1 MVVNPNRVGLA
12 FGSFIALFHFVWAMI
27 VALGLAQA
35 VLNFIYSIHFLNNPF
50 LIQEFNLAKALVLVC
65 FTFVMG
71 YIGGYV
77 LSLVWNKMVAK
88 R

>member
-1 MVVNPNRVGLA
+1 MVVNSNRVGLVLG
-12 FGSFIALFHFVWAMI
+12 FFIALFHFVWSLV
-27 VALGLAQA
+27 VALGWAQA
-35 VLNFIYSIHFLNNPF
+35 VLDFIYNIHFLNNPF
-50 LIQEFNLAKALVLVC
+50 LIQEFSLGKALVLVC

-77 LSLVWNKMVAK
+77 LSLVWNKVVSK

>member
-1 MVVNPNRVGLA
+1 MVVNSNRVGLA
-12 FGSFIALFHFVWAMI
+12 FGSFLALFHFVWSII
-27 VALGLAQA
+27 VALGWAQA

-50 LIQEFNLAKALVLVC
+50 LIQEFNLGKALVLVC

-77 LSLVWNKMVAK
+77 LSFVWNKMVAK

>member
-1 MVVNPNRVGLA
+1 MVVNSNRVGLA
-12 FGSFIALFHFVWAMI
+12 LGSFIALFHFVWSLV
-27 VALGLAQA
+27 VALGWAQA
-35 VLNFIYSIHFLNNPF
+35 VLDFIYSIHFLNNPF
-50 LIQEFNLAKALVLVC
+50 LIQEFSLGKALVLVC

-77 LSLVWNKMVAK
+77 LSLVWNKVVAK